1 MPGLLDLLTESWQSG
16 EALARALGV
25 SRAAVSKEARR
36 LRAEGYPVEVSRRGY
51 RILPGT
57 PLPHLFHPR
66 GRLGRPYRYLGRV
79 GSTQDVLRAWA
90 EEGAPEGALVLA
102 EVQERGRGRRGRPW
116 ESRPGESLTFSL
128 LLRPGLPLSALGLLP
143 LLAGLALFEAVGVGG
158 LKWPNDLLAPD
169 GGKLAGVLLE
179 ARAEGEEVGYA
190 LLGVGVNVAW
200 APEGAAFLQAYA
212 PLSRREVLEGF
223 LLRLEALLPLLQT
236 PEALLER
243 YRQASL
249 TLGRKVR
256 VHTGKGGGGGPGR
269 GRPPRREPPRGRGAG
284 GGGGGGAS
292 APPLTHPMRSCAG
305 MGPQEYE

>member
-16 EALARALGV
+16 EALAERLGV

-116 ESRPGESLTFSL
+116 ESRPGGSLTFSL

-143 LLAGLALFEAVGVGG
+143 LLAGLALREAVGVGG
-158 LKWPNDLLAPD
+158 SSGPTTSSPRTAASSRGSSPRPGPR
-169 GGKLAGVLLE
+169 GGGELRPPGRGGERGLGAGGGGLPP
-179 ARAEGEEVGYA
+179 
-190 LLGVGVNVAW
+190 GVR
-200 APEGAAFLQAYA
+200 

-223 LLRLEALLPLLQT
+223 LLKLEALLPLLQT

-256 VHTGKGGGGGPGR
+256 VHTGKGVVEGLAEDVLPDGSLLVGGVR
-269 GRPPRREPPRGRGAG
+269 VGAG
-284 GGGGGGAS
+284 EVELL
-292 APPLTHPMRSCAG
+292 PLL
-305 MGPQEYE
+305 